1 MTNEKKLG
9 LISLYLFL
17 EEQGSAFP
25 PELQDLASSRGQEV
39 ANRIGALD
47 VGQLKALEDCILS
60 TSRYWGALTP
70 RELVQFIRLLRE
82 E

>member
-1 MTNEKKLG
+1 MNDKQKLG

-17 EEQGSAFP
+17 EEQSSAFP
-25 PELQDLASSRGQEV
+25 PELQDLASSRGQEIV
-39 ANRIGALD
+39 KRVEALG
-47 VGQLKALEDCILS
+47 VGQMNALEACVLS
-60 TSRYWGALTP
+60 TSRYWGALNP